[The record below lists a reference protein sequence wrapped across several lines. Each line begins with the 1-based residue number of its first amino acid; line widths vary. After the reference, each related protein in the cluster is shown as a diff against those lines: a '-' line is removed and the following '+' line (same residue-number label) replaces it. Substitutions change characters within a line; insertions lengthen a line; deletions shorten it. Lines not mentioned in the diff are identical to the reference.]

1 VKYSAYCLRNGALC
15 AALAC
20 QLAWQLK
27 GALLFLLAG
36 RYIADVLYLPRRPG
50 DDDTPQ
56 LALATG
62 RAPITP
68 GVPRRLHF
76 LVYYA
81 RDGTVPSDL
90 WARIRLLD
98 RIGQPANNLD
108 DEWQLGENEHAVGD
122 AARAA
127 NGGAALPELA
137 QRGPPLLHDSVHYQ
151 QGNFAT
157 AAAMAASAG
166 TCTKGGLPT
175 TKSQWI
181 ICTPQ
186 LRLLVG
192 GDNDSWLADP
202 GTASARVRF
211 EAFSWE
217 TPSSAS
223 YLGRLCTYAPGQF
236 DADFAGVLVW
246 IIAKE
251 ILAFVSANMVRNFED
266 DGETRTADSLGQRL
280 AASAGAILG
289 GLTKAQLL
297 AHPLGMFGRTKPFPH
312 EQLPECMLPQHFH
325 RSEQQEAW
333 KLLQQCKPRH
343 FRILL
348 EEEEKA
354 GWVGEDGKPLRMAKK
369 AVQMWSHGGSANAER
384 RKLMERPEGEM

>member
-1 VKYSAYCLRNGALC
+1 MNNDACDNRFTWDARVKYSAYCLRNGALC

-192 GDNDSWLADP
+192 GDNDSWRRSGD
-202 GTASARVRF
+202 GVGAR
-211 EAFSWE
+211 
-217 TPSSAS
+217 
-223 YLGRLCTYAPGQF
+223 
-236 DADFAGVLVW
+236 
-246 IIAKE
+246 
-251 ILAFVSANMVRNFED
+251 
-266 DGETRTADSLGQRL
+266 
-280 AASAGAILG
+280 
-289 GLTKAQLL
+289 
-297 AHPLGMFGRTKPFPH
+297 
-312 EQLPECMLPQHFH
+312 
-325 RSEQQEAW
+325 
-333 KLLQQCKPRH
+333 
-343 FRILL
+343 
-348 EEEEKA
+348 
-354 GWVGEDGKPLRMAKK
+354 
-369 AVQMWSHGGSANAER
+369 AV
-384 RKLMERPEGEM
+384 